1 LSWEDV
7 PRTRS
12 FCSGPFGFYLLKL
25 RLTKFEE
32 RLSVSISGE
41 LTPTAHAAEISEAGD
56 ARHRNSPAISAQE
69 VHLEPA
75 SPADESFIYATFA
88 STRTEELSPTGWS
101 DEQKEQFLRMQ
112 FEAQRQSYLRD
123 LPEAEYTVIRCG
135 SAAVGR
141 LIVERTP
148 SEIHIVDIALLT
160 QFRKQGIG
168 SILMRRMLGEA
179 EQTGKSVRLFVEKF
193 NPALRW
199 YERMGFEV
207 VSTGPMYLEMIW
219 RPALAVNSSNSRLHK

>member
-1 LSWEDV
+1 Q
-7 PRTRS
+7 
-12 FCSGPFGFYLLKL
+12 L
-25 RLTKFEE
+25 RLSEFEE
-32 RLSVSISGE
+32 RSSVSISRE

-56 ARHRNSPAISAQE
+56 ARHRNSLDISEQE

-88 STRTEELSPTGWS
+88 STRIEELSPTGWS

-112 FEAQRQSYLRD
+112 FEAQRRSYLRD
-123 LPEAEYTVIRCG
+123 LPEAEYTVIWRG
-135 SAAVGR
+135 SLAVGR

-179 EQTGKSVRLFVEKF
+179 KQTGKSLRLFVEKF

-199 YERMGFEV
+199 YERLGFEV
-207 VSTGPMYLEMIW
+207 VSTGPIYLEMIW
-219 RPALAVNSSNSRLHK
+219 RPASAVNSFNSQIA